1 MTWNDA
7 RELSNATHTVG
18 FRGGVAVILLA
29 TVAILCN
36 VQNAAAVDDSDK
48 GAAVTPPQA
57 AGEPAAVAT
66 LRVRKVDTDDERD
79 QYRKRQLQLIKS
91 QFVLESALRRPGIAD
106 LEALRAEKDP
116 VSWLQARIEAIM
128 GEDAEVVL
136 IRMRGA
142 DRRESQQ
149 IVDAVT
155 QAYLSEVVN
164 KEKADQLARHKVML
178 KKYGEMVAELRA
190 LAKQYQQLED
200 VKGKMELSLEALAV
214 ELQTPSRVEVIDAAS
229 VADGSVK

>member
-91 QFVLESALRRPGIAD
+91 QFVLESALRKPGIAD

-214 ELQTPSRVEVIDAAS
+214 ELQTPSRVEVIDATS